1 MEETK
6 TEEVKQNNNNK
17 KKYGFI
23 VLAIVVLI
31 GAVTL
36 FFYLRY
42 KATHIT
48 TDDAFVDGHVYTI
61 ASRVKGRIK
70 AVYATDNQYVKKGD
84 LLVEIDPADFE
95 AKVK

>member
-6 TEEVKQNNNNK
+6 TNESKTNNNK
-17 KKYGFI
+17 QKKISLI
-23 VLAIVVLI
+23 VLAIVIII

-48 TDDAFVDGHVYTI
+48 TDDAFIEGRVHTI
-61 ASRVKGRIK
+61 GGE
-70 AVYATDNQYVKKGD
+70 D
-84 LLVEIDPADFE
+84 
-95 AKVK
+95 